1 MTFEVMRPKYV
12 GARVQRK
19 EDPRLLSGSGRYA
32 ADVQPTQAL
41 HVAIL
46 RSDHAHALIRSI
58 NLDLARAMPGVI
70 DVIDGE
76 ALASELKPLYAT
88 SRMPGYKIG
97 RAHV

>member
-32 ADVQPTQAL
+32 ADVQPTRAL

-58 NLDLARAMPGVI
+58 NLDLARSMPGSLMLST
-70 DVIDGE
+70 G
-76 ALASELKPLYAT
+76 K
-88 SRMPGYKIG
+88 
-97 RAHV
+97 H